1 MKQMTAIQLKEFL
14 KTAVSPVLIDVREQE
29 ELEFGTF
36 DGIIHIPMHQIPEK
50 LNELDQHKNNT
61 IILICR
67 SGKRSDQVGQFL
79 EQNGFTD
86 VINFQGGMNSWAAS
100 IDTSMTVY

>member
-1 MKQMTAIQLKEFL
+1 MRQMTAIQLNEFL
-14 KTAVSPVLIDVREQE
+14 TTAVSPVLIDVREEE

-36 DGIIHIPMHQIPEK
+36 DGIIHIPMNKIPEK
-50 LNELDQHKNNT
+50 INELEKHKNDT

-86 VINFQGGMNSWAAS
+86 IINFQGGMNSWAAS